1 MTVVRDKADVAEA
14 LSAFGKVQVDEPL
27 SRHTSYR
34 IGGPA
39 DFLVTPAGARYVPG
53 LLARCQDFALPVTV
67 LGNGT
72 NILVRDGGIA
82 GVVLRLSS
90 CTAITPL
97 GTDGLVAEAGVS
109 FPRLARESARRGL
122 KGLAFAIGIPGTV
135 GGAVRM
141 NAGAHGGELAQ
152 VLECVD
158 IATLAGDVLTLP
170 ADRLG
175 LGYRAS
181 ALPAG
186 VVLSAVFSL
195 APGDPVA
202 LKAEM
207 DEYLDRRGR
216 TQPILTPNAGSVF
229 KNPPGDFAARLIEE
243 AGCKGLSHGDAA
255 VSERH
260 ANFIV
265 NQGGASAADV
275 LAVVEQVQAKVFA
288 YAGVE
293 LELELKVIGREAA
306 TEAR

>member
-1 MTVVRDKADVAEA
+1 MTAVRAKEDVAEA

-72 NILVRDGGIA
+72 NVLVRDGGIA
-82 GVVLRLSS
+82 GVVVRLSA

-97 GTDGLVAEAGVS
+97 GNDGLVAEAGVS
-109 FPRLARESARRGL
+109 FPRLAREAARRGL
-122 KGLAFAIGIPGTV
+122 KGLSFAIGIPGTV

-170 ADRLG
+170 SDRLG
-175 LGYRAS
+175 LGYRNS
-181 ALPAG
+181 SLPAG
-186 VVLSAVFSL
+186 IVLSAVFAL
-195 APGDPVA
+195 APGDPVV

-229 KNPPGDFAARLIEE
+229 KNPPDDFAARLIEE
-243 AGCKGLSHGDAA
+243 AGGKGIAHGDAA

-265 NQGGASAADV
+265 NHGHARAADV
-275 LAVVEQVQAKVFA
+275 LAVVADVQSKVRERF
-288 YAGVE
+288 GVA

-306 TEAR
+306 GEA

>member
-1 MTVVRDKADVAEA
+1 MSVVREKADLAEA
-14 LSAFGKVQVDEPL
+14 LSAFGKVAVDEPMA
-27 SRHTSYR
+27 RHTSYR

-53 LLARCQDFALPVTV
+53 LLVLCNELGLPVSV
-67 LGNGT
+67 IGNGT
-72 NILVRDGGIA
+72 NLLVLDGGIA
-82 GVVLRLSS
+82 GVVLRLSA
-90 CTAITPL
+90 CTAITQL
-97 GTDGLVAEAGVS
+97 GNDGLVAEAGVA
-109 FPRLARESARRGL
+109 FPRLARDAARRGL

-158 IATLAGDVLTLP
+158 IATMAGDVLTLP
-170 ADRLG
+170 ADRLS

-181 ALPAG
+181 SLPNG
-186 VVLSAVFSL
+186 IVLSAVFSL
-195 APGDPVA
+195 VPGEPAA

-207 DEYLDRRGR
+207 EEYLDRRGR

-229 KNPPGDFAARLIEE
+229 KNPPGDHAARLIEA
-243 AGCKGLSHGDAA
+243 AGCKGLSHGEAA

-265 NQGGASAADV
+265 NHGGATAKDV
-275 LAVVEQVQAKVFA
+275 LAVVADVQERVRVHS
-288 YAGVE
+288 GVD
-293 LELELKVIGREAA
+293 LEMELKVVGREKRA
-306 TEAR
+306 